1 MWGRVVYEKKKKTK
15 KEKLKEVSI
24 DNSNDLEI
32 SVIEQ
37 EANKEN
43 KSDKIKEVSIDDS
56 NNLEISVIEDKDNT
70 NKVSD
75 IPEITFD
82 DDADFSA
89 IDDSIINS
97 LLDNLGEINED
108 D

>member
-1 MWGRVVYEKKKKTK
+1 MLRKIKKKKKTK
-15 KEKLKEVSI
+15 KEKL
-24 DNSNDLEI
+24 
-32 SVIEQ
+32 
-37 EANKEN
+37 
-43 KSDKIKEVSIDDS
+43 KEVSIDDS